1 MRAEGRTFDRLD
13 LLELVISSFLR
24 LTLLFAA
31 VYAVITGR
39 WSDLFTAL
47 LTLCFTFM
55 PAIVE
60 RSLRISLP
68 TEFEFIF
75 VVFVY
80 AAVFLGEIHGYFTQ
94 IWWWDVFLHSL
105 SSVNL
110 GFVGFIILYVIYRAR
125 RISASPVLIA
135 VFSFCFALAIGA
147 LWEIYEF
154 AMDSIF
160 GLNMQKS
167 GLIDTMW
174 DLVVDAVGAFVASL
188 IGYFYIKQDRGPII
202 KRMLGRLLDRNPRLR
217 SHT

>member
-1 MRAEGRTFDRLD
+1 MLSEGNTFDRLD
-13 LLELVISSFLR
+13 RLELLISSFLR

-31 VYAVITGR
+31 VFAVFSAR
-39 WSDLFTAL
+39 WSDLFTIL
-47 LTLCFTFM
+47 LTLSLTFL
-55 PAIVE
+55 PAIVG

-75 VVFVY
+75 VIFVY
-80 AAVFLGEIHGYFTQ
+80 AAFFLGEVHGYFTQ

-110 GFVGFIILYVIYRAR
+110 GFVGFIILYVIYRAK
-125 RISASPVLIA
+125 RITASPILIVL
-135 VFSFCFALAIGA
+135 FSFCFALAIGA

-167 GLIDTMW
+167 GLVDTMW
-174 DLVVDAVGAFVASL
+174 DLVVDAGGAFVASL
-188 IGYFYIKQDRGPII
+188 IGYFYIKLDRGPVI
-202 KRMLGRLLDRNPRLR
+202 KRMLGKVLEKNPRLR
-217 SHT
+217 KT